1 MRECFSNNAE
11 VDALVQGFEAAS
23 LSPSEFSHHAH
34 MAVALSY
41 VSCMPEEAALGKMRA
56 CVQKF
61 AEAHGKSQLYH
72 ETLTVFWMRL
82 LSHLSRIYRV
92 DLPLWARINLIIERW
107 GTRLPVEAHYSPELI
122 RSDAARSGWVPP
134 DRLPLPF

>member
-1 MRECFSNNAE
+1 MREIFASDAE
-11 VDALVQGFEAAS
+11 VEAMVEGFESGS
-23 LSPSEFSHHAH
+23 LLPSEFSHHAH

-41 VSCMPEEAALGKMRA
+41 VSRLPEEMALGKMRA
-56 CVQKF
+56 GVQKF
-61 AEAHGKSQLYH
+61 AATHGKSQLYH

-82 LSHLSRIYRV
+82 LTHLSKMYRV
-92 DLPLWARINLIIERW
+92 DLPLWTRINLIVDRW

-122 RSDAARSGWVPP
+122 RSDAARSRWMPP

>member
-1 MRECFSNNAE
+1 MRERFTSDAE
-11 VDALVQGFEAAS
+11 VDALVQGFESGS
-23 LSPSEFSHHAH
+23 LLPSEFSHHAH

-41 VSCMPEEAALGKMRA
+41 ASRMPEEVALGRMRA
-56 CVQKF
+56 GVRKF
-61 AEAHGKSQLYH
+61 AAAHGKSQLYH

-92 DLPLWARINLIIERW
+92 DLPLWTRINLIIDRW

-122 RSDAARSGWVPP
+122 RSDAARSGWIPP
-134 DRLPLPF
+134 DRLPLSF

>member
-1 MRECFSNNAE
+1 MRESFASDAE
-11 VDALVQGFEAAS
+11 VEALVEGFESAS
-23 LSPSEFSHHAH
+23 LLPCEFSHHAH
-34 MAVALSY
+34 MAVALTY
-41 VSCMPEEAALGKMRA
+41 VSRMPEEIALGRMRA

-61 AEAHGKSQLYH
+61 AAAHGKSQLYH

-92 DLPLWARINLIIERW
+92 DLPLWTRINLIIERW

-122 RSDAARSGWVPP
+122 RSDAARSRWMPP
-134 DRLPLPF
+134 DRLPLSF